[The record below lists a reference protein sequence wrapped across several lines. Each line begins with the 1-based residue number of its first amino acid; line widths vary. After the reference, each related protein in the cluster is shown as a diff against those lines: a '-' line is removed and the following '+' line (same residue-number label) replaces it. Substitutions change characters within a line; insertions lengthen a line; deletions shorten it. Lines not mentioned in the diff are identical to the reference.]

1 MTWTDVLSIVQ
12 GALFTVSL
20 SLASIVLGLPLG
32 LGVALIRW
40 SRMPI
45 FNGLAMAYVSIV
57 RASPA
62 VTLALLIFFALP
74 TVGLSLDPI
83 SAAILTLTLSTGA
96 FNAEIWR
103 GVLLSFPKDQLDAA
117 AAFGMRRGQRF
128 RRIVLPQIIHS
139 ALPALVSEMTL
150 QIKSSPAVAVI
161 GIVDI
166 TRAAMRVGARTYD
179 PLPPFAVALVL
190 YSFIV
195 WIFVMAQRRIERRRE
210 AELAAAA

>member
-1 MTWTDVLSIVQ
+1 MTWTDVLTIVQ
-12 GALFTVSL
+12 GALFTVTL
-20 SLASIVLGLPLG
+20 SLASIAIGLPFGLGLALVRWGKVPFFSG
-32 LGVALIRW
+32 LVT
-40 SRMPI
+40 
-45 FNGLAMAYVSIV
+45 AYVSII

-83 SAAILTLTLSTGA
+83 TAAILTLTLATAA

-103 GVLLSFPKDQLDAA
+103 GVLIAFPKDQLDAA

-139 ALPALVSEMTL
+139 ALPALVNEMTL
-150 QIKSSPAVAVI
+150 QIKSSPAVAVL

-190 YSFIV
+190 YSFFV
-195 WIFVMAQRRIERRRE
+195 WIFVMAQRRIERSRE
-210 AELAAAA
+210 AELAAAR